1 MRMHSQS
8 CFRFTKPTAPKPKR
22 LGHWLAGLALGW
34 LSVSGVM
41 AEDSLLNLG
50 AEAEKLETAESQT
63 QAGAPSNADADA
75 ETDVDKG
82 GFAKADADK
91 KSEDADASNPATPS
105 WGYHD
110 QKAPRHWAELSP
122 DFVLCDQGQSQSPIN
137 IQRQKAVGT
146 TGLPGFDVY
155 YRKTALKTV
164 FDGRHLKVTIP
175 VGSYINLENRRYELT
190 HYQLHTPSEHQ
201 LDGFAY
207 PAELQL
213 VHDDGQGNQVAV
225 SVLFREGDKNPH
237 LETLLQHL
245 PKAVNEPR
253 VTESVQL
260 HPAKFLPGT
269 SKFYK
274 YHGSMTYPPCHQ
286 NVYWMVFAQPL
297 EASVGQLQKL
307 QAFLG
312 NNARPVQPL
321 KARTLLKSWADQP
334 PEMIGNEFYY
344 TP

>member
-1 MRMHSQS
+1 
-8 CFRFTKPTAPKPKR
+8 
-22 LGHWLAGLALGW
+22 
-34 LSVSGVM
+34 M
-41 AEDSLLNLG
+41 AEESLLNLG
-50 AEAEKLETAESQT
+50 AEAQQQEQAESQT
-63 QAGAPSNADADA
+63 QSGASTNANDDQGP
-75 ETDVDKG
+75 EVDKG

-91 KSEDADASNPATPS
+91 KTKDAAVTDDTPV
-105 WGYHD
+105 WGYHE
-110 QKAPRHWAELSP
+110 QKAPRHWADLSP
-122 DFVLCDQGQSQSPIN
+122 EFVMCEQGQSQSPIN

-155 YRKTALKTV
+155 YRETALKTL

-207 PAELQL
+207 PGELQL
-213 VHDDGQGNQVAV
+213 VHDDGQGNQVVVA
-225 SVLFREGDKNPH
+225 VLFREGEKNPH

-245 PKAVNEPR
+245 PKAVNETR
-253 VTESVQL
+253 VTESVRL

-334 PEMIGNEFYY
+334 PGVSGNEFFY